1 MCLFI
6 ETLRIE
12 DGKVWHAPLHDRRLN
27 DTRRA
32 FFGSVPD
39 LHVTDYLR
47 PEAYTE
53 RTRCRLTYARDVVR
67 VEYFPY
73 RVRPV
78 HRLQL
83 VVRDD
88 ADYRYK
94 RSENKAARFHY
105 QRILDEYEDTP
116 FAPQATEMLSKL
128 EGRPD
133 DPPQR
138 FKPLVWMFNA
148 GNEDRPW
155 LNDPTAE

>member
-32 FFGSVPD
+32 FFGPVPD

-53 RTRCRLTYARDVVR
+53 RTRCRLTYARDMVR

-83 VVRDD
+83 VVRDNL
-88 ADYRYK
+88 DYRYK
-94 RSENKAARFHY
+94 RADR
-105 QRILDEYEDTP
+105 RVLDEV
-116 FAPQATEMLSKL
+116 FALRAQADDVWGTE
-128 EGRPD
+128 RN
-133 DPPQR
+133 
-138 FKPLVWMFNA
+138 VY
-148 GNEDRPW
+148 
-155 LNDPTAE
+155 